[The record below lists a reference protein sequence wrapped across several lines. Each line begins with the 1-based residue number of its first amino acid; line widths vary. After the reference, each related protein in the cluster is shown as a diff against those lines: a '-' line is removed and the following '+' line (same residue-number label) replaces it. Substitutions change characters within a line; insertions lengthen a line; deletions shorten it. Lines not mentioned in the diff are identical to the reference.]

1 MHCMAKIVF
10 GDLKPKTES
19 NMPIMS
25 APALFSTV
33 SAATATAT
41 ILFLICKSRL
51 MHEKNL
57 TTHHRQQPKRNP
69 EQPKRDPC
77 GKMLFVSQIGTSKA
91 LATRLCDLLES
102 KGVVLDL
109 VDARNYEP
117 EALPKEN
124 LVLLVAS
131 TSEVWNLP
139 PARNFSS
146 NHDLPWGAECFV
158 NWIEKKANA
167 FKVGAFVVNAC
178 SFSAFVVGS
187 EVTEGGKN
195 LMAKAANEIRGLG
208 HTAEWNADF
217 DSWWGSVVAVLQ
229 GAVLGICGES
239 EPEDVG
245 SSDLNLSMTQR
256 LYMLVK
262 NLVEVKTEPYV
273 RFSSTTSYRMLT
285 ITDDN
290 FMKNGTVELEQVC
303 HIPAQWPLRDDL
315 LIDNGVLPDFQG
327 ICSDG
332 RCFYFTADVGGLIEH
347 PNVGYYDSRYSKLW
361 CLKYE
366 DPTWVWSLCGSMF
379 CSRLSPF
386 VVPYDGKLCMF
397 GGEYGIAN
405 WVEIYSLKSGLWEKR
420 EVPDSALFSGHSF
433 PSSYFL
439 WEDSTKSSKKTLIV
453 LYSFDDNHQ
462 LLMSY
467 DVKANRW
474 EEVECNFPPVPGFC
488 PRKLV
493 RLGCSHYLLIVDS
506 VPTWYIYDLSEKKL
520 VAIVHVDGLEEDDVR
535 VSNIFCCHHSS
546 KESLIYIFTEH
557 EFVQEK
563 EQEEGSDL
571 PHLVPYARVRL
582 QLQTFSAKIESKGY
596 LGVGPHC
603 KYDIFAAGDE
613 GNKEK
618 TVV

>member
-1 MHCMAKIVF
+1 
-10 GDLKPKTES
+10 
-19 NMPIMS
+19 MS
-25 APALFSTV
+25 APAFLFTV

-41 ILFLICKSRL
+41 ALFLICNSRL
-51 MHEKNL
+51 MRVSPYEKNL
-57 TTHHRQQPKRNP
+57 TRHHRQQPKRNP
-69 EQPKRDPC
+69 EQPKRDPR

-91 LATRLCDLLES
+91 LATCLCDLLES

-109 VDARNYEP
+109 VDARDYEP

-131 TSEVWNLP
+131 TSEVWNLS

-146 NHDLPWGAECFV
+146 NHHLLWGAKFFV
-158 NWIEKKANA
+158 NWIQKKANA

-178 SFSAFVVGS
+178 SFSAFVVGR
-187 EVTEGGKN
+187 EVNEGGKN

-208 HTAEWNADF
+208 RTAESNADF

-229 GAVLGICGES
+229 GAVLGDAADGICGES

-245 SSDLNLSMTQR
+245 SSDLKLSMTQR
-256 LYMLVK
+256 LYILVK
-262 NLVEVKTEPYV
+262 NQDFVTKQTEPCV
-273 RFSSTTSYRMLT
+273 SFSSTTRHRLLT
-285 ITDDN
+285 LPEDN
-290 FMKNGTVELEQVC
+290 FMKNGTVEPEEVC

-315 LIDNGVLPDFQG
+315 LIYDGVLPNFKG
-327 ICSDG
+327 FCSVG
-332 RCFYFTADVGGLIEH
+332 RCFYFAGNARSVLTH
-347 PNVGYYDSRYSKLW
+347 PNVGDDRYYSKLW

-366 DPTWVWSLCGSMF
+366 DSTWVWSLCGTMF
-379 CSRLSPF
+379 CSQLSPL

-397 GGEYGIAN
+397 WGDYQIAN

-420 EVPDSALFSGHSF
+420 EVPDSALFSDHPL

-439 WEDSTKSSKKTLIV
+439 WEDSTKSPKKTLIV
-453 LYSFDDNHQ
+453 LYSFHNNHQ

-474 EEVECNFPPVPGFC
+474 EKVLCNFPPVPRYC

-493 RLGCSHYLLIVDS
+493 RLGCTHYLLIVDFA
-506 VPTWYIYDLSEKKL
+506 PMWYIYDLSKKKVVEEVL
-520 VAIVHVDGLEEDDVR
+520 VDGLEKDVR
-535 VSNIFCCHHSS
+535 VSNIFCCQHSS
-546 KESLIYIFTEH
+546 KESLIYIFTGH
-557 EFVQEK
+557 E
-563 EQEEGSDL
+563 EEEEFPQFIS
-571 PHLVPYARVRL
+571 YARVRL
-582 QLQTFSAKIESKGY
+582 QLQTFSAKIESKGH
-596 LGVGPHC
+596 LRVGPYYH
-603 KYDIFAAGDE
+603 YRIFAAGDE

>member
-1 MHCMAKIVF
+1 MAKIVF

-33 SAATATAT
+33 GAATAIAT
-41 ILFLICKSRL
+41 TLFLTCKSRL

-57 TTHHRQQPKRNP
+57 TTHHRQQPKSNH
-69 EQPKRDPC
+69 EQPKRDPR
-77 GKMLFVSQIGTSKA
+77 GKILFVSQIGTSKA
-91 LATRLCDLLES
+91 LATSLCDLLES

-139 PARNFSS
+139 PARNFFPS
-146 NHDLPWGAECFV
+146 HDLPWGARFFV
-158 NWIEKKANA
+158 DWIEEKANA

-178 SFSAFVVGS
+178 SFSAFVVGR
-187 EVTEGGKN
+187 EVNEGGKN

-208 HTAEWNADF
+208 HTAESNADF

-245 SSDLNLSMTQR
+245 SSDLKLSMTQR
-256 LYMLVK
+256 LYMLVENEDFVIK
-262 NLVEVKTEPYV
+262 QTEPYV
-273 RFSSTTSYRMLT
+273 RFSSTTRYRMLT

-290 FMKNGTVELEQVC
+290 FMKNDTVELEQVC
-303 HIPAQWPLRDDL
+303 HLPFQWPLRDDL
-315 LIDNGVLPDFQG
+315 LIDNGVLPDFRG
-327 ICSDG
+327 FCSVG
-332 RCFYFTADVGGLIEH
+332 GCFYFAGNARSLITH
-347 PNVGYYDSRYSKLW
+347 PNVGYYDRRYSKLW

-379 CSRLSPF
+379 CSRLSPL

-397 GGEYGIAN
+397 GGAYGFAN

-420 EVPDSALFSGHSF
+420 EVPCSDLFSDH
-433 PSSYFL
+433 PLASSYFL

-453 LYSFDDNHQ
+453 LYSFHDNHQ

-474 EEVECNFPPVPGFC
+474 EEVECNFPPVPRFC

-520 VAIVHVDGLEEDDVR
+520 VAIVHVDGLEEDDER

-557 EFVQEK
+557 KFVK
-563 EQEEGSDL
+563 EEELEEGSDL
-571 PHLVPYARVRL
+571 RHLVPYARVRL

-596 LGVGPHC
+596 LRLGPHIQ
-603 KYDIFAAGDE
+603 YDMFAVGDE
-613 GNKEK
+613 GNKAK
-618 TVV
+618 SVV

>member
-1 MHCMAKIVF
+1 MAKIVF
-10 GDLKPKTES
+10 GDLKAKTES

-33 SAATATAT
+33 SAATAIAT
-41 ILFLICKSRL
+41 TLFLICKSRL

-57 TTHHRQQPKRNP
+57 TTHHRQPPKRNP
-69 EQPKRDPC
+69 EQPKHDPR

-102 KGVVLDL
+102 EGVVLDL

-124 LVLLVAS
+124 LVVLVAS
-131 TSEVWNLP
+131 TSELWNLP

-146 NHDLPWGAECFV
+146 KPDLPWGARFFV
-158 NWIEKKANA
+158 HWIQKKANA

-178 SFSAFVVGS
+178 SFSAFVVGR

-245 SSDLNLSMTQR
+245 SSDLKLSMAQR

-262 NLVEVKTEPYV
+262 NQDVVTNQTEPCV
-273 RFSSTTSYRMLT
+273 SFSSTTRHRMLT

-315 LIDNGVLPDFQG
+315 LIDNGVLPNFRG
-327 ICSDG
+327 FCSVG
-332 RCFYFTADVGGLIEH
+332 GCFYFAGNARSLLTH
-347 PNVGYYDSRYSKLW
+347 NVSDDRYYSKLW

-366 DPTWVWSLCGSMF
+366 DSTWVWSLCGTMF
-379 CSRLSPF
+379 CSQLSPL

-397 GGEYGIAN
+397 WGDYQIAN

-420 EVPDSALFSGHSF
+420 EVPDSALFSHHPL

-439 WEDSTKSSKKTLIV
+439 WEDSTKSPKKTLIV
-453 LYSFDDNHQ
+453 LYSFHDNHQ
-462 LLMSY
+462 LLISY

-474 EEVECNFPPVPGFC
+474 EKVECNFPPVPRYC
-488 PRKLV
+488 PRRLV
-493 RLGCSHYLLIVDS
+493 RLGCSHYLLIVDFA
-506 VPTWYIYDLSEKKL
+506 PTWYIYDLSEKKL
-520 VAIVHVDGLEEDDVR
+520 MAIVHVDGLEEEDVR
-535 VSNIFCCHHSS
+535 VRNIFCCQHSS
-546 KESLIYIFTEH
+546 KESLIYIFPEH
-557 EFVQEK
+557 EEEEEFPEFV
-563 EQEEGSDL
+563 S
-571 PHLVPYARVRL
+571 YARVRL
-582 QLQTFSAKIESKGY
+582 QLQTFSANIESKGY
-596 LGVGPHC
+596 LRVGPYYH
-603 KYDIFAAGDE
+603 YRIFAAGDE